1 MFACKLECLNIV
13 RLIIDQDMFISLQV
27 CNKVF
32 REFEVPQNNKGKARS
47 VLLIKGDQTEF
58 AKQFIDI
65 VE

>member
-1 MFACKLECLNIV
+1 
-13 RLIIDQDMFISLQV
+13 MFISLQI

-47 VLLIKGDQTEF
+47 VLLIKGEQGEF

-65 VE
+65 I